1 MLLRLQHQVI
11 LFRPIGKEAIYKE
24 AWRDWLFEALATI
37 PKAFGK
43 GAKSRSQRISSD
55 IRVNINW

>member
-11 LFRPIGKEAIYKE
+11 HFRNRIESIYKE

-37 PKAFGK
+37 PNTLGK
-43 GAKSRSQRISSD
+43 GAKSRSQRVSSD
-55 IRVNINW
+55 IRENINW

>member
-37 PKAFGK
+37 PKAFGNPDPK
-43 GAKSRSQRISSD
+43 GY
-55 IRVNINW
+55 RVIFG